1 MAVAAGPGR
10 NPAPLNEDYPMS
22 LRSLSYAVAALLL
35 AASAASAQTT
45 PITAAADDPVVA
57 RVNGVELHRSDVT
70 AAQRALPAQ
79 MQQMPIEQIYTP
91 LLDQLV
97 TGMLIT
103 EAGRKDKLADD
114 PEVKQRVARAEDRAI
129 QEVYVNRVVEKAATD
144 QILHKQYEQFVKEH
158 PPKEEVSARHILLA
172 KEEDAKAVIAELNK
186 GADFATLAKE
196 RSTDPAKDTGGDLGY
211 FSRGD
216 MVPEFADAAFKLKK
230 GEYTKEPVKTQFG
243 WHVIKVEDRRT
254 APPPSFEDSKEELT
268 NEVARG
274 VIGDKIKELR
284 SAAKVETFAM
294 DGTPLPAK
302 N

>member
-1 MAVAAGPGR
+1 MFF
-10 NPAPLNEDYPMS
+10 
-22 LRSLSYAVAALLL
+22 RSLPYLAAALLL

-57 RVNGVELHRSDVT
+57 RVNGVELHRSDVI
-70 AAQRALPAQ
+70 AAQRSLPAQ

-114 PEVKQRVARAEDRAI
+114 PEVKKRMARAEDRAI
-129 QEVYVNRVVEKAATD
+129 QEVYVNHVVEKAATD
-144 QILHKQYEQFVKEH
+144 QALHKQYDEFLKEH

-172 KEEDAKAVIAELNK
+172 KEEDAKAVIAELDK

-196 RSTDPAKDTGGDLGY
+196 RSTDPAKDSGGDLGY

-254 APPPSFEDSKEELT
+254 APPPTFEESKEELT

-284 SAAKVETFAM
+284 SSAKIETFAM
-294 DGTPLPAK
+294 DGTKLPAK